1 MDERRAVVMG
11 LGSFGGGAGAVRYLA
26 SRGWDVLLTDMSPAE
41 KLADALASIRDLTES
56 GAVTLR
62 LGEHNV
68 SDFTTS
74 GLVVVN
80 PAVKKPWEN
89 RFVRAAQASGARVT
103 TEIGLAIDHVPETAR
118 AIGITGSAGKS
129 TTSAMTHAGLTHAGI
144 RSVLGGNIGGSLLAP
159 GPMEGAEAVVLELS
173 SAMLWWLAQEGVTQR
188 PRFLD
193 IALVTNITPNHADWH
208 GSIEHYAE
216 SKLGIARMVRG
227 TGPVLTGPGAD
238 IPNAISIGENGD
250 LPTLATL
257 ATPGAHNRAN
267 AHAALLACTALGA
280 DPAMALAGIAKFP
293 GLPHRLELVREI
305 AGVRWYNDSKSTTP
319 EATRLA
325 LEALAPARTHLIVG
339 GSDKGIDLAPIA
351 RLTQRGARLWC
362 IGQTG
367 GVIAKLAG
375 VGEARTLAEAVR
387 LARAEAKP
395 GEAVALSPGCASFDQ
410 FRSYEDRGNRF
421 RSLVEALE

>member
-11 LGSFGGGAGAVRYLA
+11 LGSFGGGAGAVRFLA
-26 SRGWDVLLTDMSPAE
+26 ERGWDVLLTDMSPAE
-41 KLADALASIRDLTES
+41 KLGDSLASIRDLTES

-89 RFVRAAQASGARVT
+89 RFVRAAQASGVRVT
-103 TEIGLAIDHVPETAR
+103 TEIGLAIDELPESAR

-129 TTSAMTHAGLTHAGI
+129 TTSAMTHAGLNASGA
-144 RSVLGGNIGGSLLAP
+144 RSVLGGNIGGSLLSP
-159 GPMEGAEAVVLELS
+159 GSMDSAEAVVLELS
-173 SAMLWWLAQEGVTQR
+173 SAMLWWLAQPGVTTR

-193 IALVTNITPNHADWH
+193 AALVTNIAPNHVDWH
-208 GSIEHYAE
+208 GSFEHYRG
-216 SKLGIARMVRG
+216 SKLAIAHMVRG
-227 TGPVLTGPGAD
+227 HGPVFAGPGAE
-238 IPNAISIGENGD
+238 IAGTRPIGEPGI
-250 LPTLATL
+250 LPTL
-257 ATPGAHNRAN
+257 ATPGAHNRQN
-267 AHAALLACTALGA
+267 AHAALLACEALGA
-280 DPAMALAGIAKFP
+280 DSARALAGIAKFP
-293 GLPHRLELVREI
+293 GLPHRLELVREL

-339 GSDKGIDLAPIA
+339 GSDKGVDLSPIA
-351 RLTQRGARLWC
+351 RLAERGARLWC

-367 GVIAKLAG
+367 SVIARLAG
-375 VGEARTLAEAVR
+375 VEEVCNLTEAVR
-387 LARAEAKP
+387 GARAEARP

-410 FRSYEDRGNRF
+410 FRSFEDRGNQF
-421 RSLVEALE
+421 RAMVEALA